1 MDATD
6 ADGRTALWLAV
17 RAGQAGLLGG
27 QAGLLG
33 ALLSAGASPS
43 REDGGGLPPLW
54 VACAMCQRGLAL
66 QLLRAGAAAAAC
78 DGEGTPCLHVAAQRG
93 QPGLPLV
100 ELLIEH

>member
-17 RAGQAGLLGG
+17 RAGQAGLLG
-27 QAGLLG
+27 

-43 REDGGGLPPLW
+43 RADGGGLPPLW

-66 QLLRAGAAAAAC
+66 QVAW
-78 DGEGTPCLHVAAQRG
+78 PCHAVTLTLTLTLTLAIRLTRTLTLTLSPSPTLTLTLALAR
-93 QPGLPLV
+93 
-100 ELLIEH
+100 